1 MEYSMTNRQNQTL
14 LTDLNRV
21 LETFE
26 AEDELCTDVYTTM
39 RRLELINSY
48 ASEKMLHVYDEGGCK
63 NPCKVSDWA
72 FGQLTAKLDIPT
84 GYTMKLWT
92 QGHEIAV
99 KDLVNYF
106 IDASPYESKKLLVRM
121 KGVHEGMDKIRAILS
136 DKYSILNNSTIV
148 KHLLSL
154 LQFNSNAE
162 LQVCNYNDQYM
173 HLRLLFTPVDCTED
187 EFRVGVDI
195 INSEVGAANL
205 TISSLVWRLVCS
217 NGLRAMVPEAV
228 YRQRHIYLKPL
239 QIVDYMSDAINECL
253 MSAEKLSRDFL
264 KARLV
269 PIKHPAWM
277 MSNIIEDNA
286 IQDQH
291 TNIILTEFVSV
302 KVSSLYDIINVLTAA
317 AKSLP
322 FEDRLKLE
330 SLAGSLVY
338 LSGPAINKLQEVRA
352 QDE

>member
-39 RRLELINSY
+39 KQVALTHSWELEKSLRVY
-48 ASEKMLHVYDEGGCK
+48 SEEGCQDYYTL
-63 NPCKVSDWA
+63 SEWA
-72 FGQLTAKLDIPT
+72 FGQLMTKLNIPI
-84 GYTMKLWT
+84 GYALKLWS
-92 QGHEIAV
+92 QGHKTPVEN
-99 KDLVNYF
+99 LTNYF
-106 IDASPYESKKLLVRM
+106 SDVPSYRDKKLLLRISRDTVRA
-121 KGVHEGMDKIRAILS
+121 VLS
-136 DKYSILNNSTIV
+136 DKYSVLNNSTIV

-264 KARLV
+264 KARLG
-269 PIKHPAWM
+269 PSKHPALM